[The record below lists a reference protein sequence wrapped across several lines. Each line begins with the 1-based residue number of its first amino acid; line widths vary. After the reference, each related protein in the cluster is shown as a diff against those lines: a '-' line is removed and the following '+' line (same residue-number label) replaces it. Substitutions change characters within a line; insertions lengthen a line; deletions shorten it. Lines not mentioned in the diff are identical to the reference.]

1 MCPTLLEVK
10 PSIWKALEMFELF
23 CEGLTKVAHYNPKK
37 IKNKKRTLN
46 LRCIHIGMHP
56 QLINMNCR

>member
-23 CEGLTKVAHYNPKK
+23 CEGLTKVAHYNPKNK
-37 IKNKKRTLN
+37 IK
-46 LRCIHIGMHP
+46 
-56 QLINMNCR
+56 

>member
-23 CEGLTKVAHYNPKK
+23 CEGLTKVAHYNPKNLK
-37 IKNKKRTLN
+37 KKKKN
-46 LRCIHIGMHP
+46 IEFEMHP
-56 QLINMNCR
+56 HWYASTTN

>member
-10 PSIWKALEMFELF
+10 PSNWGALEVFELF

-37 IKNKKRTLN
+37 KKEKRTLN
-46 LRCIHIGMHP
+46 SEIGMHTTT
-56 QLINMNCR
+56 NW